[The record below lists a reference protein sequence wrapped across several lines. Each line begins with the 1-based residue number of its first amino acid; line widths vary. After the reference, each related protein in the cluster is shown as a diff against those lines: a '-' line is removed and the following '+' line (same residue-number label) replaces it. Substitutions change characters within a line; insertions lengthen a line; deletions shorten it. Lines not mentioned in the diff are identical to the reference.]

1 MKKKSDLQTC
11 KDAIKLIDEWL
22 AIEWWGT
29 TEKEEWN
36 TRLAFSLLTA
46 RDVFTDLQARYE
58 KEDYGKTLGIEKVLK
73 ILKKKGYDSVRAEIE
88 SELKAD
94 GEI

>member
-1 MKKKSDLQTC
+1 MKKNDLQTC
-11 KDAIKLIDEWL
+11 KDAIKMINEWL
-22 AIEWWGT
+22 SIEWWNT

-46 RDVFTDLQARYE
+46 RDVFQDLQARYE
-58 KEDYGKTLGIEKVLK
+58 KEDYGKTIGIEKVFK
-73 ILKKKGYDSVRAEIE
+73 ILKQKGYDSIRAEIE
-88 SELKAD
+88 SELKAG

>member
-1 MKKKSDLQTC
+1 MKKNNLQTC
-11 KDAIKLIDEWL
+11 KEAIKLINEWI
-22 AIEWWGT
+22 AIEWENT
-29 TEKEEWN
+29 TEKEEWQ
-36 TRLAFSLLTA
+36 TRLAFALYTA

-58 KEDYGKTLGIEKVLK
+58 KEDYGKTIGIEKVLE
-73 ILKKKGYDSVRAEIE
+73 ILKQKGYDSIRAEIE